1 MNIKTFRG
9 DSFQDSLDKV
19 YVEFGERAKILH
31 SREVTES
38 RWFGLRKT
46 RYFEIT
52 ATEPEIAPNPVTV
65 SATGSIAETN
75 NKPTRQTDD
84 SFDAGVERWDKLLR
98 LHSGEVS
105 ELEGSVESSLGEL
118 RGVDNNLCSSRFKI
132 RKAEHGSAT
141 TRSDCSRLKPNANT
155 GSGISDAME
164 VVPIGGW
171 RRMELSEMNPTL
183 LQRNLLMMLDE
194 VVCFGGPINFN
205 SGRRITVALVGA
217 TGVGKTSTIAKIAA
231 YYKLRES
238 RRVGLLTMDVFRIAA
253 ADQLQR
259 YADMLEIQFETVSGA
274 DKVQAAL
281 RRLTGCDLILID
293 TPGTNPMNEAKIRG
307 INSVLREAN
316 VGEVHLLLSATS
328 SFEVMVDTINR
339 FSLLNPTGLTLT
351 KLDEAVG
358 ISDVYK
364 MLKSNKLPLKFFTLG
379 QNISEDIEV
388 AGAAR
393 LVSIYHHT

>member
-19 YVEFGERAKILH
+19 YAEFGERAKILH

-52 ATEPEIAPNPVTV
+52 ATEPDIAPNPTTNP
-65 SATGSIAETN
+65 ATLPATESKQLHTFETN
-75 NKPTRQTDD
+75 NQTNNKTSNQTDD
-84 SFDAGVERWDKLLR
+84 SFNAGVERWDKLLR
-98 LHSGEVS
+98 AHSGGVS
-105 ELEGSVESSLGEL
+105 GVEGSVELLSGESG
-118 RGVDNNLCSSRFKI
+118 GVVGNL
-132 RKAEHGSAT
+132 
-141 TRSDCSRLKPNANT
+141 
-155 GSGISDAME
+155 SGVSE

-183 LQRNLLMMLDE
+183 LQRNLLMMLNE
-194 VVCFGGPINFN
+194 VVSFGGPINFN

-238 RRVGLLTMDVFRIAA
+238 RRVGLLTMDMFRIAA

-259 YADMLEIQFETVSGA
+259 YADMLEIQFETASGT

-293 TPGTNPMNEAKIRG
+293 TPGTNPMNEAKLRG

-328 SFEVMVDTINR
+328 SFAVMVDTINR

-388 AGAAR
+388 AGATR
-393 LVSIYHHT
+393 LVSIYQHS